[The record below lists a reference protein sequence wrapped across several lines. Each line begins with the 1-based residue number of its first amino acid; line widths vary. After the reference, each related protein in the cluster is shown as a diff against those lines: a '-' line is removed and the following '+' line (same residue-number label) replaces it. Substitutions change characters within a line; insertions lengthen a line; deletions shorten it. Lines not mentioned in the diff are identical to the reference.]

1 MDRREEKEE
10 EERGRRTRTMN
21 IEEDLRD
28 PKRWMQREDFHT
40 MLRVIK

>member
-1 MDRREEKEE
+1 MDRREEQEE

-21 IEEDLRD
+21 IEEDLRN
-28 PKRWMQREDFHT
+28 PKRWTQREALHT